1 MSADIEVRLLNYPLD
16 LFLRAQEHADDLL
29 REFVLISSSHDVDPA
44 RVRTPVRLVA
54 LVDELTTRYAGMSEV
69 PRADRDAAIERGE
82 VRIDLTYVFP
92 PQALVAVRQ
101 LGQALDEADDFCRQ
115 GRHLLTLETPP
126 DLVEFRHWFM
136 GEFERQSAG
145 QAPLPWPH

>member
-1 MSADIEVRLLNYPLD
+1 MSDDVEVRLLSYPLD

-29 REFVLISSSHDVDPA
+29 REFVLISRSHDVDPTS
-44 RVRTPVRLVA
+44 RRTPERLVA
-54 LVDELTTRYAGMSEV
+54 LVDDLTTTYAGMSEV

-82 VRIDLTYVFP
+82 TRIDLVYVFP
-92 PQALVAVRQ
+92 RAALEPVRH
-101 LGQALDEADDFCRQ
+101 LGEALDEADEFCRQ

-136 GEFERQSAG
+136 GEFERQAAG
-145 QAPLPWPH
+145 QPPTPWPH